1 MMKILVKIDAFRF
14 IIMATIFVKFDDDFL
29 IKFISIYF
37 ILEIV
42 NA

>member
-1 MMKILVKIDAFRF
+1 MMKILVKIDVFGF
-14 IIMATIFVKFDDDFL
+14 IIMATFFVKFDDFS

-42 NA
+42 NS